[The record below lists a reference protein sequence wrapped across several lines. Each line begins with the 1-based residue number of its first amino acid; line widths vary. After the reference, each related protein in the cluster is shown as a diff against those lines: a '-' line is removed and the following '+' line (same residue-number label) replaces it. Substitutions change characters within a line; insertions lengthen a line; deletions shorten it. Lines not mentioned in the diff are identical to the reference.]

1 MIRKTLWK
9 PDTCGCEME
18 FNWDDAVD
26 TSFRT
31 HTLSRVIAKCSFH
44 SKLTAAKAWA
54 AVNRENVLKNTVY
67 RKILETVPT
76 ARDTLVQDDGA
87 EVWSLKDSKE
97 YRWAFD
103 ATRTL
108 KVTLAGF
115 TAAEKA
121 QVISIAPVGVVIL

>member
-18 FNWDDAVD
+18 FNWDDAVTD
-26 TSFRT
+26 PTP
-31 HTLSRVIAKCSFH
+31 TLSKAVSKCSLH
-44 SKLTAAKAWA
+44 SKLTNAKAWA